1 MSRAAITNL
10 DARSFSTLFCGL
22 RCKLCKP
29 PLCTLS
35 AVFMACL
42 TAVLSPLTGL
52 AQNRCNNGVQLEGI
66 VTDAT
71 GAMIPGAQVL
81 TTDGERAIADGTGHY
96 VLPCISAGH
105 VSVTVRATG
114 FDAKVVGIATHA
126 GQVAHVNVQL
136 AVATV
141 ETNVQVSGN
150 SSGIDGD
157 RGTDTIVLGTQDLR
171 QLSGDPDDFLRQ
183 LQILAASGG
192 G

>member
-22 RCKLCKP
+22 RCKLSKP

-81 TTDGERAIADGTGHY
+81 TSDGERAIADGTGHY
-96 VLPCISAGH
+96 VLPCVSAGH

-141 ETNVQVSGN
+141 ENKCAGEWEFERHRRRSRYGYDCFRNTRPTAAFRRPGRFSA
-150 SSGIDGD
+150 
-157 RGTDTIVLGTQDLR
+157 
-171 QLSGDPDDFLRQ
+171 
-183 LQILAASGG
+183 AASNTRSQWRR
-192 G
+192 